1 MPNPVA
7 LRLVTPPSALPVSLA
22 DAKLHLKVD
31 HDADDALITLM
42 LKAAGRGAEQ
52 ELNRALM
59 SQTWELRL
67 DAFPE
72 AEIELPKPRV
82 LSVSG
87 VAYTDAAGAEQ
98 TLSGSL
104 YTLDADMPPGWLLP
118 ALGTNWPDTRD
129 QANAVRI
136 TFVAGYGSTPESLP
150 EDLRVWI
157 LLHLGA
163 TYRNREAFSAGVSAA
178 ELPGRFAPA
187 LLDAQRYY
195 G

>member
-1 MPNPVA
+1 MS
-7 LRLVTPPSALPVSLA
+7 LRLIAPPTTLPVSLA

-31 HDADDALITLM
+31 HSDDDALITLM
-42 LKAAGRGAEQ
+42 LKAAGRSAEQ

-67 DAFPE
+67 DAFPS
-72 AEIELPKPRV
+72 AEIEVAKPRV
-82 LSVSG
+82 LSVSA
-87 VAYTDAAGAEQ
+87 VAYTDAAGVEQ
-98 TLSGSL
+98 TLSPSL
-104 YTLDADMPPGWLLP
+104 YTLDPDMPPGWLLP
-118 ALGTNWPDTRD
+118 ALGTSWPDTRD

-150 EDLRVWI
+150 EDVRVWI
-157 LLHLGA
+157 LLHLAA
-163 TYRNREAFSAGVSAA
+163 TYRNREAFSAGVSVA
-178 ELPGRFAPA
+178 ELPGRFFPA